1 MGRDQLET
9 VLRVRRQQRDQV
21 RMALA
26 QFLAEARAVEER
38 RRQAEQ
44 ERVNTLTSLRSAT
57 MSGPLDVD
65 RAAAFRFHAAR
76 LSIDIARE
84 TAESALRDEHVRAAQ
99 AMLAKADQAVK
110 AVEKL
115 IERNASEQL
124 RLADR
129 RADREA
135 TDRFSAMLTRT
146 DGVE

>member
-44 ERVNTLTSLRSAT
+44 ERVDTLTSLRSAT
-57 MSGPLDVD
+57 MSGLLDVD

-76 LSIDIARE
+76 LSIDIAKE
-84 TAESALRDEHVRAAQ
+84 TTESALRNEHVRAAQ

-115 IERNASEQL
+115 IERTAAEER
-124 RLADR
+124 RLAER

-135 TDRFSAMLTRT
+135 TDRISATLART